1 MNEKIVAILYK
12 RITGSIITYEEELQL
27 EGWIAQSQTN
37 RVLNDELTSASW
49 LRSEIQVM
57 LGYDSKAL
65 WKKISAQ
72 LPSKK
77 FKDIPLYKK
86 LLQYIKNKN

>member
-49 LRSEIQVM
+49 LRWEIQVM

-65 WKKISAQ
+65 WKKISGQ